1 VSDSSNQSFIEKEY
15 KKMKNL
21 NRRDFLL
28 LGGLAAGGLTAAR
41 FLGPA
46 STLKPDGSQS
56 NPATTSALAGPT
68 SAPQSFEN
76 PFPQETTLPPN
87 PLLEKLGFSKDD
99 RILIV
104 HVDDIGMCQSNV
116 EAFSDLVDFGL
127 VSTGSVMVPCAWFPL
142 AAHYARTHPEADI
155 GVHLTLTSEWEV
167 IRWRP
172 VSTTDPASGL
182 IDADGYF
189 YNSGDE
195 ITRYAKSDAALL
207 ELESQIL
214 MAKEAGID
222 PTHADA
228 HQFVAMMPTFLMSY
242 LRLTRKYMLPPL
254 FQRKDRAGWESM
266 PGMDPGMLD
275 FAVLFTKLLSTIGV
289 PMVDNYY
296 MVALEEPEHRLEF
309 IKEVLEGVP
318 PGINELIIH
327 ATKDS
332 AEIRA
337 ITPDWKGRVADYTTW
352 MSEDLRNYIDKSGI
366 KIIGWR
372 PIRDAVR
379 S

>member
-1 VSDSSNQSFIEKEY
+1 MDKN
-15 KKMKNL
+15 KNL

-28 LGGLAAGGLTAAR
+28 LGGLAAGGLTAAK
-41 FLGPA
+41 FLGP
-46 STLKPDGSQS
+46 SNTYEQLGSQKDLS
-56 NPATTSALAGPT
+56 STSAPVEMT
-68 SAPQSFEN
+68 SAPQFIDN

-87 PLLEKLGFSKDD
+87 PLLEKLGLSKDD
-99 RILIV
+99 RVLIV

-142 AAHYARTHPEADI
+142 AAHYARTHPKADLGI
-155 GVHLTLTSEWEV
+155 HLVLTSEWEN

-182 IDADGYF
+182 VDADGYF
-189 YNSGDE
+189 YNNGDE
-195 ITRYAKSDAALL
+195 VTKYAKSDSALE
-207 ELESQIL
+207 ELEAQIL
-214 MAKEAGID
+214 MAIEAGID

-228 HQFVAMMPTFLMSY
+228 HQFVAMMPTFLWSY

-266 PGMDPGMLD
+266 PDMDPEMLN

-289 PMVDNYY
+289 PMVDNYF
-296 MVALEEPEHRLEF
+296 MMPLEQPEHRLE
-309 IKEVLEGVP
+309 ITKQVVEAVP

-332 AEIRA
+332 PEIRE

-352 MSEDLRNYIDKSGI
+352 MSEDMRSHIDRLGI

>member
-1 VSDSSNQSFIEKEY
+1 MKKIEK
-15 KKMKNL
+15 L

-28 LGGLAAGGLTAAR
+28 LGGLAAGGLTAAK
-41 FLGPA
+41 FLGPS
-46 STLKPDGSQS
+46 STITQEGSQS
-56 NPATTSALAGPT
+56 NSSTGLAGPT
-68 SAPQSFEN
+68 SDPPSIDN

-99 RILIV
+99 RVLIV
-104 HVDDIGMCQSNV
+104 HVDDIGMCQANV
-116 EAFSDLVDFGL
+116 QAFSDLVDFGL

-142 AAHYARTHPEADI
+142 AAHYARTHPEADL
-155 GVHLTLTSEWEV
+155 GVHLVLTCEWEN

-172 VSTTDPASGL
+172 VSTIDPASGL
-182 IDADGYF
+182 VDADGYF
-189 YNSGDE
+189 YNNGDE
-195 ITRYAKSDAALL
+195 VTRYAKSGAAYE
-207 ELESQIL
+207 ELKAQIL
-214 MAKEAGID
+214 MAMEAGID

-228 HQFVAMMPTFLMSY
+228 HQFVAMMPTFLLSY

-266 PGMDPGMLD
+266 PGMDPEMLD

-289 PMVDNYY
+289 PMVDNYF
-296 MVALEEPEHRLEF
+296 MMPLEQPEHRLE
-309 IKEVLEGVP
+309 ITKQVLEGVP

-332 AEIRA
+332 PEIRE

-352 MSEDLRNYIDKSGI
+352 MSEDMRSYIDRSGI

>member
-1 VSDSSNQSFIEKEY
+1 MKKIEK
-15 KKMKNL
+15 L

-28 LGGLAAGGLTAAR
+28 LGGLAAGSLTAGR
-41 FLGPA
+41 LFGPS
-46 STLKPDGSQS
+46 STITQEASQS
-56 NPATTSALAGPT
+56 SSSATSSLAGSA
-68 SAPQSFEN
+68 SAPQPIDN

-104 HVDDIGMCQSNV
+104 HVDDVGMCQANV
-116 EAFSDLVDFGL
+116 EGFSDLVDFGL
-127 VSTGSVMVPCAWFPL
+127 ISTGSVMVPCAWFSL
-142 AAHYARTHPEADI
+142 AAHYARTHPEADLGI
-155 GVHLTLTSEWEV
+155 HLVLTSEWEN
-167 IRWRP
+167 IRWSP
-172 VSTTDPASGL
+172 VSTTDHASGL
-182 IDADGYF
+182 IDAEGYF
-189 YNSGDE
+189 YNNGDE
-195 ITRYAKSDAALL
+195 VTRYAKSDAAYE
-207 ELESQIL
+207 ELETQIL
-214 MAKEAGID
+214 MALEAGID
-222 PTHADA
+222 LTHADA
-228 HQFVAMMPTFLMSY
+228 HQFVAMMPTFLLSY

-266 PGMDPGMLD
+266 PGMDPEMLD

-289 PMVDNYY
+289 PMVDNYF
-296 MVALEEPEHRLEF
+296 MMPMEQPEYRLE
-309 IKEVLEGVP
+309 ITKQVLEAVP

-332 AEIRA
+332 PEIRE

-352 MSEDLRNYIDKSGI
+352 MSEDLRSYIERSGI

>member
-1 VSDSSNQSFIEKEY
+1 M
-15 KKMKNL
+15 KKMKKL

-28 LGGLAAGGLTAAR
+28 LGGLAAGGVTAAQ
-41 FLGPA
+41 FLGPS
-46 STLKPDGSQS
+46 STITQEGSHS
-56 NPATTSALAGPT
+56 NPSTTPPLAGPA
-68 SAPQSFEN
+68 SAPQSIDN

-87 PLLEKLGFSKDD
+87 PLLEKLGLSEDD
-99 RILIV
+99 RIVIV
-104 HVDDIGMCQSNV
+104 HVDDIGMCQANV
-116 EAFSDLVDFGL
+116 QAFSDLVDFGL

-155 GVHLTLTSEWEV
+155 GVHLVLTSEWEN

-182 IDADGYF
+182 VDAEGYF
-189 YNSGDE
+189 YNCGDE
-195 ITRYAKSDAALL
+195 VTRYAKSKAALL
-207 ELESQIL
+207 ELETQIL
-214 MAKEAGID
+214 MAKGVGID
-222 PTHADA
+222 LTHADA
-228 HQFVAMMPTFLMSY
+228 HQFVAMMPTFLLSY
-242 LRLTRKYMLPPL
+242 LRLTRKYKLPPL

-266 PGMDPGMLD
+266 PGMDPEMLD
-275 FAVLFTKLLSTIGV
+275 FAVLFTKLLSAIKVT
-289 PMVDNYY
+289 MVDNYF
-296 MVALEEPEHRLEF
+296 MMPLEQPEHRLE
-309 IKEVLEGVP
+309 ITKQVLEAVP

-332 AEIRA
+332 PEIRE

-352 MSEDLRNYIDKSGI
+352 MSEDLRSYIDRSGI